1 MPVTR
6 AAEAEV
12 HEMHGTQ
19 FASYI
24 RPGTGSAELCV
35 WQTRVPAG
43 LKGMPH
49 KVLRE
54 EAFVIIEGVVTL
66 TIDGQPEELRVG
78 DAAVAPAG
86 STINLVNSGTETATL
101 VVTVPVGFQAE
112 LLDGTVINP
121 PWAS

>member
-12 HEMHGTQ
+12 HEMHGTR
-19 FASYI
+19 FTSYI
-24 RPGTGSAELCV
+24 RPGTGSSELCV
-35 WQTRVPAG
+35 WQIRVPAG
-43 LKGMPH
+43 LEGVPH

-54 EAFVIIEGVVTL
+54 EAFVVIQGGVTL
-66 TIDGQPEELRVG
+66 TIDGMAEALAAG

-86 STINLVNSGTETATL
+86 SIISLSNPGAEPVTV
-101 VVTVPVGFQAE
+101 VVTVPVGFQGE
-112 LLDGTVINP
+112 LADGTVITP

>member
-6 AAEAEV
+6 AADAV
-12 HEMHGTQ
+12 THEMRGARFT
-19 FASYI
+19 SYI

-35 WQTRVPAG
+35 WQTQVSVG
-43 LKGMPH
+43 LKGVPH

-54 EAFVIIEGVVTL
+54 EAFVIIAGAVTL
-66 TIDGQPEELRVG
+66 TIDGQPEELCAG
-78 DAAVAPAG
+78 DAALVPAG
-86 STINLVNSGTETATL
+86 STINLDNNGTETATL
-101 VVTVPVGFQAE
+101 VVTVPVGFHGE